1 MLRPYY
7 HYPPYIRKRFVLDLT
22 CAVLNSPEVGKFS
35 LKGESV
41 MKMYNLML
49 SNFASKSRIAI
60 YEKGLNVEFVDPPGG
75 LSSAEYKKV
84 SPLGKVPALVLDN
97 GQLIA
102 ESELINEYLEDK
114 YPEKSLL
121 PKDAEGRAKVRAFTR
136 FHDLYLEPPLRAMF
150 PKLFGQKLDDKFIE
164 EKVAEV
170 NNRLDQLEAMIGSPW
185 AAGNAFTLADAAL
198 APTMFFMTS
207 FLSQFGTKAPTEGR
221 SKLTAWWGRAK
232 EQPSVKKVVGEQQAA
247 LNAMMKK

>member
-1 MLRPYY
+1 
-7 HYPPYIRKRFVLDLT
+7 
-22 CAVLNSPEVGKFS
+22 
-35 LKGESV
+35 
-41 MKMYNLML
+41 MKMYNMNL
-49 SNFASKSRIAI
+49 SNFASKSRIAM
-60 YEKGLNVEFVDPPGG
+60 YEKGLNVEIVDPPGG
-75 LSSAEYKKV
+75 AGSAEYKKI

-114 YPEKSLL
+114 YPEKPLL

-150 PKLFGQKLDDKFIE
+150 PKLFGQQLDDKFIQ

-170 NNRLDQLEAMIGSPW
+170 NNRLDQLEAMIGSAC
-185 AAGNAFTLADAAL
+185 AAGSTFSLADAAL

-207 FLSQFGTKAPTEGR
+207 FLPQFGTKAPTEGR
-221 SKLTAWWGRAK
+221 PKLAAWWTAVQQR
-232 EQPSVKKVVGEQQAA
+232 PSVKKAQGEQQAA

>member
-1 MLRPYY
+1 
-7 HYPPYIRKRFVLDLT
+7 VLDLT
-22 CAVLNSPEVGKFS
+22 CAVLDIPGSRQIF

-49 SNFASKSRIAI
+49 SNFASKSRVAI

-75 LSSAEYKKV
+75 LGSAEYKKV
-84 SPLGKVPALVLDN
+84 NPLGKVPALVLDN

-121 PKDAEGRAKVRAFTR
+121 PKDAEGRAKVRSFTR
-136 FHDLYLEPPLRAMF
+136 HHDLYLEPPMRALF
-150 PKLFGQKLDDKFIE
+150 PQLAANPRDSKLVE
-164 EKVAEV
+164 EKLADIT
-170 NNRLDQLEAMIGSPW
+170 NRLDQVEAALSNGPW
-185 AAGNAFTLADAAL
+185 ATGAMFTLADAAL
-198 APTMFFMTS
+198 TPTIFFMVN
-207 FLSQFGTKAPTEGR
+207 FLPAFGAKGPFEGR
-221 SKLTAWWGRAK
+221 PKLAACWGHIQER
-232 EQPSVKKVVGEQQAA
+232 PTTKKVLGEQQVA